1 MVLQSIDYF
10 YLFQTWM
17 GPTLIQISPSEG
29 ILDGQ
34 KTSMKD
40 IEKFVRNALKN
51 SQTMKKS
58 QTIVPLG
65 IPGSGKSWC
74 CLMMLRS
81 LLDISGYG
89 EQTDL
94 YKQVK
99 ASGDIIRPMSSV
111 ALSGSM
117 MSTRLVF

>member
-1 MVLQSIDYF
+1 M
-10 YLFQTWM
+10 
-17 GPTLIQISPSEG
+17 IQMSPSHR
-29 ILDGQ
+29 ILKDQ
-34 KTSMKD
+34 ETSMKD
-40 IEKFVRNALKN
+40 IEKFVRNVLKN

-65 IPGSGKSWC
+65 IAGSGKTWC

-81 LLDISGYG
+81 LLKISGYG

-99 ASGDIIRPMSSV
+99 ASGDIIRPMSSS
-111 ALSGSM
+111 ALNGSI
-117 MSTRLVF
+117 MSTRMVF